1 MHLPH
6 LCQEEP
12 GWRGRGAR
20 GTVGRS
26 RLPGAFEM
34 SVPEPGPAAA
44 AAAAAAFMMLLVDGD
59 GDRDRDGHG
68 VGDREQSESQPE
80 PLHSGAQELAL
91 SLTPEPGA
99 EVKEVEATIED
110 MLLRLEEFCGL
121 TDMIRND
128 TSQILDE
135 NIPLVKAKVMEMSG
149 IYTKVDKLEAF
160 VKMVGH
166 HVSFL
171 EAQVLQ
177 AEKDYG
183 AFPHTIRKWLQST
196 SLPAFRNKQP
206 TPVPQ
211 MYELPTLYRTE
222 DYFPMDMPGTK
233 CPTP

>member
-1 MHLPH
+1 MHLPY

-12 GWRGRGAR
+12 GVTGKRGA
-20 GTVGRS
+20 VGRS
-26 RLPGAFEM
+26 RRPGAFEM

-59 GDRDRDGHG
+59 RDGDG
-68 VGDREQSESQPE
+68 VREREQSESQPE

-91 SLTPEPGA
+91 FLTPEPGA
-99 EVKEVEATIED
+99 EVKDVEATIED

-135 NIPLVKAKVMEMSG
+135 NIPLVKAKVMEMNG

-183 AFPHTIRKWLQST
+183 TFPYTIRKWLQST

-222 DYFPMDMPGTK
+222 DYFPLDMPGTK
-233 CPTP
+233 CQIP

>member
-1 MHLPH
+1 MN
-6 LCQEEP
+6 
-12 GWRGRGAR
+12 
-20 GTVGRS
+20 
-26 RLPGAFEM
+26 
-34 SVPEPGPAAA
+34 VPDPGPAAA
-44 AAAAAAFMMLLVDGD
+44 AAAAAAFMMLMVD
-59 GDRDRDGHG
+59 GDRDRDGG
-68 VGDREQSESQPE
+68 RVGDREQSESQSE
-80 PLHSGAQELAL
+80 PLHNGAQELAL
-91 SLTPEPGA
+91 FLTPEPGA
-99 EVKEVEATIED
+99 EVKEVEANIED

-128 TSQILDE
+128 TSKILDE
-135 NIPLVKAKVMEMSG
+135 NIPLVKAKVMEMNG
-149 IYTKVDKLEAF
+149 IYTKVEKLEAF

-183 AFPHTIRKWLQST
+183 TFPHSIRKWLQST
-196 SLPAFRNKQP
+196 SLPAFRNKQS

-222 DYFPMDMPGTK
+222 DYFPMEMPGTK

>member
-1 MHLPH
+1 MHLPR

-12 GWRGRGAR
+12 GVAGAW
-20 GTVGRS
+20 GAVGRS
-26 RLPGAFEM
+26 RRPGAFEM
-34 SVPEPGPAAA
+34 NVPEPRPAAA

-59 GDRDRDGHG
+59 GEGVG
-68 VGDREQSESQPE
+68 VGDRSLPESQPE
-80 PLHSGAQELAL
+80 ALHSGAQELAL
-91 SLTPEPGA
+91 FLTPEPGA

-121 TDMIRND
+121 TDMIRSD
-128 TSQILDE
+128 TSHILDE
-135 NIPLVKAKVMEMSG
+135 NIPLVKAKVMEMNG

-183 AFPHTIRKWLQST
+183 TFPHTLRKWFQSS
-196 SLPAFRNKQP
+196 SLPAFRNMRKLRHR
-206 TPVPQ
+206 
-211 MYELPTLYRTE
+211 ELGDFFRVTQLVIV
-222 DYFPMDMPGTK
+222 
-233 CPTP
+233 